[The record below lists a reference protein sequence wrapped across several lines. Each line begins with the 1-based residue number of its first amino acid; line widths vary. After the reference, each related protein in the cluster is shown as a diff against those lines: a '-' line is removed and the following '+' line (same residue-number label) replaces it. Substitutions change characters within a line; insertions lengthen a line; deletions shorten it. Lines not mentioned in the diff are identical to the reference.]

1 LLGHALPTAPLRRH
15 KREDYHD
22 LWAGVLE
29 DGDREMRKRCGE
41 GLGFDTQAIHAGWD
55 GKHALG
61 ALNPPIYQTST
72 FVFDSV
78 AHAQRVFSGESAEY
92 VYTRG
97 NNPTLRLF
105 EQKMAVLEKGEKA
118 VAFSSGMA
126 AISSVLLSLLK
137 AGDELVTSRT
147 LYGSTYHVVTQLLP
161 RYGITARFADLS
173 RPGALEA
180 ALTDKARVVYIETPA
195 NPSLEIVDIAAAVE
209 VAHRHGAKVVVDN
222 TFATPHFQNP
232 LALGADVVVHS
243 CTKYIG
249 GHGDA
254 LGGVAVSRDPDY
266 ILRLRFDFLCDLGGV
281 LAPFNAWLF
290 LRGIKTLG
298 IRMKRHASNALAV
311 AGFLADHPGVEK
323 VLYPGLAEFPQHGL
337 AKRQMRGFGGIV
349 SFEVKGGYDAAVR
362 FMDSLELCT
371 IAVSLGDAETLVEHP
386 ASMTHREYPR
396 ERLTEFG
403 FSEALV
409 RLSVGLEDPEDIIS
423 DLDQALGRL

>member
-1 LLGHALPTAPLRRH
+1 MS
-15 KREDYHD
+15 KE
-22 LWAGVLE
+22 AG
-29 DGDREMRKRCGE
+29 RN
-41 GLGFDTQAIHAGWD
+41 LGFDTQAIHAGWD

-72 FVFDSV
+72 FVFESV
-78 AHAQRVFSGESAEY
+78 AHAQKVFSGESAEY

-126 AISSVLLSLLK
+126 AISSVLLSLLE
-137 AGDELVTSRT
+137 AGDDLVTSRT
-147 LYGSTYHVVTQLLP
+147 LYGSTYHVVTHFLP
-161 RYGITARFADLS
+161 RYGISARFADLA

-180 ALTDKARVVYIETPA
+180 SLTDATKVVYLETPA
-195 NPSLEIVDIAAAVE
+195 NPSLELVDIAAAAE
-209 VAHRHGAKVVVDN
+209 AAHRRGATVVVDN
-222 TFATPHFQNP
+222 TFATPYFQNP

-254 LGGVAVSRDPDY
+254 LGGVAVACDPDY
-266 ILRLRFDFLCDLGGV
+266 VFRLRFDFLCDLGGV

-290 LRGIKTLG
+290 LRGLKTLG
-298 IRMKRHASNALAV
+298 IRMERHASNALAV
-311 AGFLADHPGVEK
+311 ARFLAGHPNVER
-323 VLYPGLAEFPQHGL
+323 VLYPGLDDFPQRAL
-337 AKRQMRGFGGIV
+337 VTRQMRGCGGIV
-349 SFEVKGGYDAAVR
+349 SFEVKGGYNAAVR
-362 FMDSLELCT
+362 FMDALRLCT

-396 ERLTEFG
+396 ERLAEFG

-409 RLSVGLEDPEDIIS
+409 RVSAGLEDPEDVIA
-423 DLDQALGRL
+423 DLDQALARV

>member
-1 LLGHALPTAPLRRH
+1 MNKEA
-15 KREDYHD
+15 
-22 LWAGVLE
+22 
-29 DGDREMRKRCGE
+29 DRN
-41 GLGFDTQAIHAGWD
+41 LGFDTQAIHAGWD

-78 AHAQRVFSGESAEY
+78 SHAQKVFSGESAEY

-105 EQKMAVLEKGEKA
+105 EQKMAILEKGEKA

-147 LYGSTYHVVTQLLP
+147 LYGSTYHVATQLLP
-161 RYGITARFADLS
+161 RYGIRVNFADLAH
-173 RPGALEA
+173 PGAVQA
-180 ALTDKARVVYIETPA
+180 ALTDATKVVYLETPA
-195 NPSLEIVDIAAAVE
+195 NPSLELVDIAATAE
-209 VAHRHGAKVVVDN
+209 AAHRRGAIVVVDN
-222 TFATPHFQNP
+222 TFATPYFQNP

-254 LGGVAVSRDPDY
+254 LGGVAVARDPDY
-266 ILRLRFDFLCDLGGV
+266 IFRLRFDFLCDLGSV
-281 LAPFNAWLF
+281 LSPFNAWLF
-290 LRGIKTLG
+290 LRGLKTLG
-298 IRMKRHASNALAV
+298 VRMERHASNALAV
-311 AGFLADHPGVEK
+311 ARFLAGHPKVER
-323 VLYPGLAEFPQHGL
+323 VLYPGLDEFPQRAL
-337 AKRQMRGFGGIV
+337 ARRQMRGHGGIV

-362 FMDSLELCT
+362 LIDSLKLCT

-396 ERLTEFG
+396 ERLAEFG

-409 RLSVGLEDPEDIIS
+409 RLSVGLENPEDIIA
-423 DLDQALGRL
+423 DLDQALRRI